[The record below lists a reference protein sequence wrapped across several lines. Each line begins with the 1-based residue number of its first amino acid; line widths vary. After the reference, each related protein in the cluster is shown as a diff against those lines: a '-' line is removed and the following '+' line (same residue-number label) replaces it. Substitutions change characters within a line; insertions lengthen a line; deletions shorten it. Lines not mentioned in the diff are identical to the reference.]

1 MSTMDDPGYSAI
13 DSARV
18 WLRTHW
24 QLIAAPLLTLAIIAG
39 ASMWLRPKAQ
49 PSGPVNID
57 NPAGVVEGQPYEPHI
72 DPAAFSTTVD
82 NPSTRSFPARPGRSV
97 RATSGSS
104 SR

>member
-1 MSTMDDPGYSAI
+1 MDDPGYSAI

-57 NPAGVVEGQPYEPHI
+57 NPAVRLYRRLGFQHRGRRARY
-72 DPAAFSTTVD
+72 
-82 NPSTRSFPARPGRSV
+82 RFP
-97 RATSGSS
+97 GS
-104 SR
+104 